1 MEQQII
7 ALLKRCSAAYARG
20 EFYKLSAEDAALIGE
35 YQEGM
40 EVQDL
45 IYDYLY
51 YKYKEQ
57 FPNNE
62 FFYKV
67 GKSDA
72 GYGEEVDLSRW
83 PAGSMEEIK
92 EGELNKWKINQP
104 YFISAKLDGCSLV
117 LFYKNGHLEKASTR
131 GDGLK
136 GFDVTRHIWNISCIP
151 HQLADS
157 DEDLIVRGELII
169 PTDLWPQCKKDLEEH
184 FGKSFANARNTI
196 AGFLNSKT
204 TNMVILKYARFLAYA
219 DNHEGIDEDMKFWE
233 LNDYGF
239 ETPYAAMYLPEE
251 FDEETLQKYI
261 KFLKEGYNFE
271 CDGVILTVND
281 HSVLPGY
288 ETNTLNPKRSRKYKV
303 GMADDAKETTV
314 TAVRWQI
321 SKDGLLKPV
330 LEIDPI
336 QLDGATVS
344 NVTANNYSTIKTLGL
359 GIGARIKVKRSGM
372 VIPYLE
378 EVVQQAPVIS
388 EPDIPFILSE
398 TGVEAVYDGDDPEIL
413 FEIYL
418 QKLVFATK
426 ALDIDQAAEGNLRKI
441 AQDFYNITDTYMTF
455 LDLVK
460 ADEDTIV
467 SIIGKNGK
475 KLYKSLHERI
485 KSITEPELFDALGT
499 FGRLIGKT
507 KLQKIYDVFGH
518 LAPSYEELIQVE
530 GFAETTARQVV
541 NHRVDYEIVK
551 KTLETLDQIKLAEAV
566 KVEPKSTKY
575 ADYNVCFTGV
585 RSERLVDIINSNGGH
600 ASDNWTKAVN
610 LLIAKDPT
618 STSGKAKKAREKGIR
633 IISLQEAEQ
642 IFVD

>member
-7 ALLKRCSAAYARG
+7 ALLKRCSAAYATG
-20 EFYKLSAEDAALIGE
+20 QFYRLSADDVELLGE

-45 IYDYLY
+45 VYDYLY
-51 YKYKEQ
+51 RKYKEIY
-57 FPNNE
+57 PNNP

-67 GKSDA
+67 GLSDA
-72 GYGEEVDLSRW
+72 GYGEEVDLSMW

-92 EGELNKWKINQP
+92 EGELNKWKIFEP

-131 GDGLK
+131 GDGIT
-136 GFDVTRHIWNISCIP
+136 GFDVTRHIWNVSCVP

-169 PTDLWPQCKKDLEEH
+169 PTDFWPRCKQELEER
-184 FGKSFANARNTI
+184 FGKSFANARNTV

-204 TNMVILKYARFLAYA
+204 TNMVILKWVQFLAYA
-219 DNHEGIDEDMKFWE
+219 DNHDNLDEDAKFLE
-233 LNDYGF
+233 LTEYGF
-239 ETPYAAMYLPEE
+239 QTPYAAMYAAEE
-251 FDEETLQKYI
+251 FNEETLQNYI
-261 KFLKEGYNFE
+261 KFLKERYNYE

-281 HSVLPGY
+281 HTVLPGY
-288 ETNTLNPKRSRKYKV
+288 ETNTFNPRRSRKYKV
-303 GMADDAKETTV
+303 GMADDAKETTI
-314 TAVRWQI
+314 TNIRWQI

-330 LEIDPI
+330 VEIEPI

-344 NVTANNYSTIKTLGL
+344 NVTANNYSTVKTLGL
-359 GIGARIKVKRSGM
+359 GVGAKIKVKRAGM

-378 EVVQQAPVIS
+378 EVVQPAAQIS
-388 EPDIPFILSE
+388 EPDIPFELSD
-398 TGVEAVYDGDDPEIL
+398 TGVEAIYAGDDPKIQK
-413 FEIYL
+413 EIYL
-418 QKLVFATK
+418 QKLVFSTK
-426 ALDIDQAAEGNLRKI
+426 ALDIDQAAEGNLTKI
-441 AQDFYNITDTYMTF
+441 ADDYYEYTGNYMT
-455 LDLVK
+455 LIDLIK
-460 ADEDTIV
+460 MDEDSIV

-485 KSITEPELFDALGT
+485 SSITEPELFDALGT
-499 FGRLIGKT
+499 FGRLVGKT

-518 LAPSYEELIQVE
+518 LAPTYEQLIQVE
-530 GFAETTARQVV
+530 GFADTTARQIV
-541 NHRVDYEIVK
+541 NHQNDYLAFK
-551 KTLETLDQIKLAEAV
+551 AMLRTLDEVKLTE
-566 KVEPKSTKY
+566 KVVPVLKSTKY

-585 RSERLVDIINSNGGH
+585 RSERLTQIINENGGH

-610 LLIAKDPT
+610 LLVAKDPN
-618 STSGKAKKAREKGIR
+618 SSSGKAKKAREAGVR
-633 IISLQEAEQ
+633 IISLKEAEE

>member
-20 EFYKLSAEDAALIGE
+20 EFYKLSADDAALIGE
-35 YQEGM
+35 YHEGM

-45 IYDYLY
+45 VYDHLY

-57 FPNNE
+57 FPNND

-72 GYGEEVDLSRW
+72 GYGEEVDLSMW

-92 EGELNKWKINQP
+92 EGELNKWKIFQP

-157 DEDLIVRGELII
+157 NEDLIVRGELII
-169 PTDLWPQCKKDLEEH
+169 PTDLWPRCKQELEER
-184 FGKSFANARNTI
+184 FGKSPANARNTV

-204 TNMVILKYARFLAYA
+204 TNMVILKWVQFLAYA
-219 DNHEGIDEDMKFWE
+219 DNHEDIDEDTKFLE
-233 LNDYGF
+233 LSEYGF
-239 ETPYAAMYLPEE
+239 QTPYAAMYAAEE
-251 FDEETLQKYI
+251 FNEETLQNYI
-261 KFLKEGYNFE
+261 KFLKERYNYE

-281 HSVLPGY
+281 HTVLPGY

-330 LEIDPI
+330 LEIEPI

-441 AQDFYNITDTYMTF
+441 AQDFYDITNTYMSF
-455 LDLVK
+455 IDLVK

-467 SIIGKNGK
+467 GIIGKNGK

-518 LAPSYEELIQVE
+518 LAPSYEELIQLE
-530 GFAETTARQVV
+530 GFAITTASQVV
-541 NHRVDYEIVK
+541 AHREDYLATKEV
-551 KTLETLDQIKLAEAV
+551 LETLDSVKLVE
-566 KVEPKSTKY
+566 KVQPVIKSTKY

-585 RSERLVDIINSNGGH
+585 RSDRLVDIINSNGGH
-600 ASDNWTKAVN
+600 ASENWTKAVN
-610 LLIAKDPT
+610 LLVAKDP
-618 STSGKAKKAREKGIR
+618 SSNSGKAKKARERGIR
-633 IISLQEAEQ
+633 IISLQEAEEL
-642 IFVD
+642 FVD